1 MIFCP
6 SSLIG
11 FYLLQFF
18 VWSHMKRQLVN
29 SILVNSAQK
38 LHVRVENA
46 SRTIRHMA
54 KVFNWV
60 HHSLIPPVHTCIH
73 NKGYHLHNFNN
84 VITFFENVSF
94 HTQNRRFL
102 FFYCV
107 PFANDYYSFPV
118 TIKNFDCFI
127 FLFLHYNVLIILFLI
142 CCLILLLTHSL
153 WIR

>member
-1 MIFCP
+1 
-6 SSLIG
+6 
-11 FYLLQFF
+11 
-18 VWSHMKRQLVN
+18 
-29 SILVNSAQK
+29 
-38 LHVRVENA
+38 
-46 SRTIRHMA
+46 
-54 KVFNWV
+54 V

-127 FLFLHYNVLIILFLI
+127 FLFLHYNVLIIFFLICCFPVTIKNFDCFIFLFLHYNVLIILFLI
-142 CCLILLLTHSL
+142 CCLILLLTHSIMNTL
-153 WIR
+153 INHYQIKMSGNKSDVDFKI